1 MVGSVTS
8 VGGAG
13 NTAPTTSGASKTT
26 KVGQI
31 EGAAPDGWHLPSASE
46 AGGCLPVRFW
56 SIETPKQT
64 QPRWSLAP
72 LLVSLNAP
80 LTGCP
85 PRLYPSGSPW
95 LSADVASERL
105 SDPFRTAEAPQA
117 LPHLSLPRAGRSR
130 CVSCIVKANPKMD
143 HSGDAR
149 EMHRTVSIIQEEG
162 AAAARVPRVQSL
174 SQPQRGHRMGV
185 PAVTEATRGPSRAPV
200 RSLRRFPEF
209 VLLTDLELA
218 DVRGSAEKPVGVPR
232 AAVICARAVEPTCVS
247 IFDRGLGLSLRR
259 PGRWRMPDR

>member
-85 PRLYPSGSPW
+85 PRLYPSDSPW

-117 LPHLSLPRAGRSR
+117 LSHLSLPRAGRSR
-130 CVSCIVKANPKMD
+130 CVSCIVKDNPKMD

-149 EMHRTVSIIQEEG
+149 EMHRDRLDHLGRGRGGCASASRPVAIAASARSPHGRAGCDRGDTRSDTGAGSIDPALPG
-162 AAAARVPRVQSL
+162 VRVP
-174 SQPQRGHRMGV
+174 H
-185 PAVTEATRGPSRAPV
+185 
-200 RSLRRFPEF
+200 
-209 VLLTDLELA
+209 
-218 DVRGSAEKPVGVPR
+218 GS
-232 AAVICARAVEPTCVS
+232 
-247 IFDRGLGLSLRR
+247 
-259 PGRWRMPDR
+259 